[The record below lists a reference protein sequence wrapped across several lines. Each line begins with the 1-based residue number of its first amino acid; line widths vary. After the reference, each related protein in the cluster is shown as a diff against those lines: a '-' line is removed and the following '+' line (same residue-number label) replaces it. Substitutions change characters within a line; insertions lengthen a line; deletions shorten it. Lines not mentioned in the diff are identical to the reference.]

1 MALRVS
7 RLSRLVLLAPAALTA
22 CGGPL
27 SEGRSEFDKGH
38 YAVARHVLTSMDH
51 PGKWGVPERA
61 EYALY
66 RGLSCGA
73 LGDVPRAR
81 AFLAEARALEDAYP
95 GSLPPEDDHRLR
107 AALQTYEMD
116 P

>member
-1 MALRVS
+1 MALRVP
-7 RLSRLVLLAPAALTA
+7 RLVLLLAALPA
-22 CGGPL
+22 CGGSL
-27 SEGRSEFDKGH
+27 AEGRSEFDEGH
-38 YAVARHVLTSMDH
+38 YAAARHVLAAMDH

-61 EYALY
+61 GYALY

-95 GSLPPEDDHRLR
+95 GSLSPEDDHRLR
-107 AALQTYEMD
+107 AALQTYEVA

>member
-1 MALRVS
+1 MALRVPH
-7 RLSRLVLLAPAALTA
+7 LLCPAVLLTTVLSA
-22 CGGPL
+22 CSGPL

-38 YAVARHVLTSMDH
+38 YAAARHVLTSMDH

-73 LGDVPRAR
+73 LGDVAHAR

-95 GSLPPEDDHRLR
+95 GSLPAEDDHRLR

>member
-1 MALRVS
+1 MALRVPH
-7 RLSRLVLLAPAALTA
+7 LLCPAVLLTTVLSA
-22 CGGPL
+22 CSGPL

-38 YAVARHVLTSMDH
+38 YAAARHVLTSMDH

-73 LGDVPRAR
+73 L
-81 AFLAEARALEDAYP
+81 EDAYP
-95 GSLPPEDDHRLR
+95 GSLPAEDDHRLR